1 VRLVTYEHEG
11 DRRLGALVGDVVV
24 DLPSAVGHPAFPDTM
39 EDLVGAGSAAMGQA
53 RRALGPEGAPERF
66 AVEDAQLLIP
76 LVPSSLRDFLAF
88 EDHVKAGAARRAEP
102 VPEAWYQIPIYYKGN
117 HRSVIGP
124 DEEVSWPPFTEEL
137 DFELEVAAVL
147 GGRGR
152 DLDAGAAA
160 QLVLGY
166 TLMNDWSARDIQR
179 KEMAARLGPAKSKD
193 FATSLGPC
201 IVTADEFD
209 PSSVRLAA
217 RVDGEVWAEGSL
229 ADAYWTF
236 PQMIAHVSQGEDVW
250 PGDVYGSGTFGGGC
264 GLDLGR
270 FLWPGAVVELE
281 ADGIGILRNR
291 VGPKPNQPGRE
302 PIGSGEVGAE

>member
-1 VRLVTYEHEG
+1 VRLVTYEQERR
-11 DRRLGALVGDVVV
+11 RRLGALVNDVVV
-24 DLPSAVGHPAFPDTM
+24 DLPAAVGDPGFPETM
-39 EDLVGAGSAAMGQA
+39 EDLVGGGPAALEQA
-53 RRALGPEGAPERF
+53 REALRPEGASERF
-66 AVEDAQLLIP
+66 AVEDARLLVP
-76 LVPSSLRDFLAF
+76 LLPSSLRDFLAF
-88 EDHVKAGAARRAEP
+88 EDHVKAGAARRGER
-102 VPEAWYQIPIYYKGN
+102 VPDAWYEIPIYYKGN

-124 DEEVSWPPFTEEL
+124 GEEVPWPPFTQEL

-160 QLVLGY
+160 QLVFGY

-193 FATSLGPC
+193 FSTSLGPC
-201 IVTADEFD
+201 IITADAFD

-217 RVDGEVWAEGSL
+217 RIDGEVWAEGSL

-236 PQMIAHVSQGEDVW
+236 PQMIAYVSQGEDVW

-270 FLWPGAVVELE
+270 FLWPGALVELE
-281 ADGIGILRNR
+281 AEGIGILHNR
-291 VGPKPNQPGRE
+291 VGPNPNQTGP
-302 PIGSGEVGAE
+302 